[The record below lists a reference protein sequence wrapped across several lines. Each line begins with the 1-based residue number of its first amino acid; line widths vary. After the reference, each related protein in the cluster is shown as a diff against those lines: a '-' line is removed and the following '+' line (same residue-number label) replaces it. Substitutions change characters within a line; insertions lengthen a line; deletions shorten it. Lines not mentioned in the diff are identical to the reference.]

1 MSLRKYPIWAFEV
14 IVLTITIKKV
24 KKDSLINCL
33 IVCVEC
39 KVICEFIFKQSTYFS
54 YTVSPEAKLALFS
67 IIVLNTL
74 LLPVIISYILV
85 KRGWIKSLEMQK
97 REERMLPFI
106 TNLILILLS
115 AFMIYKLKL
124 PRVFFLLTLGAAAAV
139 VVAVI
144 VNIKWKISIHMIG
157 IGGLIGTLFGLSA
170 FLLVDLRIMIIVFLI
185 TAGLLGTA
193 RLTLGAHKPSQIYVG
208 FLAGF
213 LCEYL
218 LLSI

>member
-1 MSLRKYPIWAFEV
+1 MNHKLAHFFSV
-14 IVLTITIKKV
+14 ILHPVLMPTYA
-24 KKDSLINCL
+24 LML
-33 IVCVEC
+33 
-39 KVICEFIFKQSTYFS
+39 IFKQSTYFS
-54 YTVSPEAKLALFS
+54 YAVSPEVKFALFS

-74 LLPVIISYILV
+74 LLPVIISYILL

-97 REERMLPFI
+97 REERMMPFL

-124 PRVFFLLTLGAAAAV
+124 PRVFFLLTLGASAAV
-139 VVAVI
+139 AVAVI

-157 IGGLIGTLFGLSA
+157 IGGLIGTLFGLST

-185 TAGLLGTA
+185 IAGLLGTA
-193 RLTLGAHKPSQIYVG
+193 RLTLGAHKPAQIYVG

>member
-1 MSLRKYPIWAFEV
+1 MNHKLAQFLSIILHP
-14 IVLTITIKKV
+14 VLMP
-24 KKDSLINCL
+24 SYALLLI
-33 IVCVEC
+33 
-39 KVICEFIFKQSTYFS
+39 FSQSTYFS
-54 YTVSPEAKLALFS
+54 YTVSPEGKFALFS
-67 IIVLNTL
+67 IIILNTL

-97 REERMLPFI
+97 REERMMPFI
-106 TNLILILLS
+106 TNLVLLLLA

-139 VVAVI
+139 AIAVI

-157 IGGLIGTLFGLSA
+157 IGGLIGTFFGLSA
-170 FLLVDLRIMIIVFLI
+170 FLLVDLRLMIIIFLLI
-185 TAGLLGTA
+185 AGLLGTA
-193 RLTLGAHKPSQIYVG
+193 RLTLGAHRPSQIYVG